1 MSRDHGP
8 ATPCHAKNKPRSPR
22 NTAKTPQIIPIS
34 QQIMANPSQ
43 VTLPG
48 PPRSYYLHGG
58 VPTPNSLAMKIY
70 HPWTN
75 PTSSPK
81 LIPSCKLPPASAT
94 SPLYVSAFVARF
106 PSLQLGH
113 PVHTSTARTPRA
125 RRQATSHPRSKP
137 RPSKKTPYRSDAGE
151 GSRRPPTD
159 AAYPCVR
166 VPLTTQGK
174 RSTTRRRIV
183 LAAAFSPVGTG
194 RIA

>member
-22 NTAKTPQIIPIS
+22 KTAKTPQIIPIS

-81 LIPSCKLPPASAT
+81 LIPSCKLPPLLQRPRSMFPRSLHASRRCSWVT
-94 SPLYVSAFVARF
+94 LYIPALRER
-106 PSLQLGH
+106 PEPEGR
-113 PVHTSTARTPRA
+113 PPRTPEANQGLLKKRHIAQTQARA
-125 RRQATSHPRSKP
+125 PGDPRRMPH
-137 RPSKKTPYRSDAGE
+137 TPVCG
-151 GSRRPPTD
+151 
-159 AAYPCVR
+159 YP
-166 VPLTTQGK
+166 
-174 RSTTRRRIV
+174 
-183 LAAAFSPVGTG
+183 
-194 RIA
+194 